1 MVKAGIPQS
10 INKET
15 VGTVLQRTNLK
26 WTHFQRKRILTK
38 TDLNLRLKLVQ
49 KLCRKRAMCNYEI

>member
-10 INKET
+10 ISKET

-26 WTHFQRKRILTK
+26 WTHFQRKRIQTK
-38 TDLNLRLKLVQ
+38 TDLKLRLKLVQ